1 MKLIR
6 ETVED
11 VNLLVEEKE
20 GKKKY
25 FIEGIFLQ
33 SELQNRNGRIYPK
46 SVLEREVHRYVK
58 DYVNENRAVGELGH
72 PDTPNI
78 NLDRVSHKIVSLKED
93 GNNYIGKALILDTNY
108 GKTVQSLLDGGVRLG
123 VSSRGMGSLKPMK
136 EAQMVQDDYYLATA
150 ADIVADPSAPD
161 AFVSGLM
168 ENKEWVWNNGII
180 QEADIAK
187 LRQDILGA
195 TRKNLEEVTLR
206 NFENF
211 LKKL

>member
-46 SVLEREVHRYVK
+46 AVLEREVHRYVK

-93 GNNYIGKALILDTNY
+93 GNNFIGKALILDTNY

-187 LRQDILGA
+187 IRQDILGA

-211 LKKL
+211 LKRL

>member
-1 MKLIR
+1 
-6 ETVED
+6 
-11 VNLLVEEKE
+11 
-20 GKKKY
+20 
-25 FIEGIFLQ
+25 
-33 SELQNRNGRIYPK
+33 
-46 SVLEREVHRYVK
+46 
-58 DYVNENRAVGELGH
+58 
-72 PDTPNI
+72 
-78 NLDRVSHKIVSLKED
+78 
-93 GNNYIGKALILDTNY
+93 
-108 GKTVQSLLDGGVRLG
+108 
-123 VSSRGMGSLKPMK
+123 MGSLKPRK

-195 TRKNLEEVTLR
+195 TKKNLEEVTLR

>member
-195 TRKNLEEVTLR
+195 TKKNLEEVTLR